1 MTKKN
6 FRQQENEILQK
17 AKDAGCDDNYFFT
30 TTFHRYQVQL
40 RILDELEKTI
50 DEKGVVVTKSYVKD
64 EKNLYSNPA
73 VVDFNRTTDSA
84 NKTVSTLLR
93 IIRTFD
99 EDAKH
104 EDSDLLMDV
113 INGDEDDIKQ

>member
-1 MTKKN
+1 MTKKSLKD
-6 FRQQENEILQK
+6 QENEILRK
-17 AKDAGCDDNYFFT
+17 AKEAGCDNNYFFT

-40 RILDELEKTI
+40 HILDELEKTI
-50 DEKGVVVTKSYVKD
+50 EEKGVVVTKSYVKD

-99 EDAKH
+99 EEANHD
-104 EDSDLLMDV
+104 ESDPLMDM
-113 INGDEDDIKQ
+113 INDDDDKQ

>member
-1 MTKKN
+1 MTKKSLKA
-6 FRQQENEILQK
+6 QENEILRK
-17 AKDAGCDDNYFFT
+17 AEEASCDDNIFFT

-40 RILDELEKTI
+40 HILEELEKTI
-50 DEKGVVVTKSYVKD
+50 EEKGVVVTKSYVKD

-99 EDAKH
+99 E
-104 EDSDLLMDV
+104 ESSREESDPLMDMV
-113 INGDEDDIKQ
+113 NDEDDKQ